1 MQVRKFSPPGF
12 VVKEVTFPP
21 PLILFVKERG
31 ASLLMMSLNGK
42 VAPMVAPMML
52 TVLPFEP
59 LGIPALL
66 FSLGSDPVIFLVGL
80 PLKDPAIIDSDSESD
95 SESEVFEV
103 PAGVEEDLGRF
114 STSRSSPGWSPSPSM
129 G

>member
-12 VVKEVTFPP
+12 VVEEVTFPP
-21 PLILFVKERG
+21 PLILFVKERD
-31 ASLLMMSLNGK
+31 ASLPMMSLNGK

-66 FSLGSDPVIFLVGL
+66 FGLGSDPEILLVGL

-103 PAGVEEDLGRF
+103 PG
-114 STSRSSPGWSPSPSM
+114 
-129 G
+129 